1 MLFRLC
7 YESKYI
13 ANWLDLGTPLAFNLD
28 GEPSIHIEIR
38 KPITDNSDRVFV
50 AETEQ
55 VVSNSPIIEA
65 IANFSLTDEQ
75 EAYLV
80 SLGKSI
86 VYPDSNN
93 GILGCRNESG
103 NIDNFPK
110 FSDLSSDLQERLG
123 TEIHRQLADKTKTFI
138 KTLHWRF
145 DIPREHHSLESDCME
160 FSIDGS
166 QWHPVPADGISINLV
181 ELSVSKPLDEEGRNQ
196 LVRLWQS
203 GGEPAI
209 LNSERICVV
218 SAEEVPS
225 IELDLNDKLRVSGS
239 ENLGFGIARGEPLY
253 HELFREA
260 WEQRRTNPRSAIVI
274 GIAAAESGIKQCTA
288 NLVPSAAWFVQ
299 QKESPPIIK
308 IMKNY
313 FPTLSTKAKLNGKVF
328 IPKSIYDE
336 IDIGVQVRNK
346 LAHAGVIPEYK
357 KESRYKPYHDN
368 LSQKTE
374 DLLLNILDLLW
385 LLDYYSGH
393 EWALDHVRE
402 EILIAQGIKGKGK
415 KKSPTITTE
424 GWHNVTFAFHIED
437 NNDISRPNI

>member
-13 ANWLDLGTPLAFNLD
+13 ANRLDLRTPLAFNLD
-28 GEPSIHIEIR
+28 GEPSIRIEIS

-50 AETEQ
+50 TETEQ
-55 VVSNSPIIEA
+55 VVSNSAIIEA
-65 IANFSLTDEQ
+65 ISDFSLTPEH

-80 SLGKSI
+80 SLGTSI

-93 GILGCRNESG
+93 GTLGRRNESG

-110 FSDLSSDLQERLG
+110 FIDLSHDLQKCLG
-123 TEIHRQLADKTKTFI
+123 TEIYSQLADKTKTFI

-145 DIPREHHSLESDCME
+145 DIPGEHHSLESNCMK

-166 QWHPVPADGISINLV
+166 QWHPVPTGGPSINLV
-181 ELSVSKPLDEEGRNQ
+181 EISITEPLDEKARNQ
-196 LVRLWQS
+196 LIPLWAS
-203 GGEPAI
+203 GGEP
-209 LNSERICVV
+209 
-218 SAEEVPS
+218 
-225 IELDLNDKLRVSGS
+225 
-239 ENLGFGIARGEPLY
+239 FY

-260 WEQRRTNPRSAIVI
+260 WEQRRANPRSAIVI
-274 GIAAAESGIKQCTA
+274 GIAAAESGIKQCIA
-288 NLVPSAAWFVQ
+288 ELVPAAASIVQ
-299 QKESPPIIK
+299 GKDSPRIIEL
-308 IMKNY
+308 INAY
-313 FPTLSTKAKLNGKVF
+313 FPDPLILAKLNKKVV
-328 IPKSIYDE
+328 IPKSICNA

-346 LAHAGVIPEYK
+346 LVHAGVIPQDKGNEQ
-357 KESRYKPYHDN
+357 RYKPYHDN

-374 DLLLNILDLLW
+374 DLLLNILDLLR

-393 EWALDHVRE
+393 EWALDYVRE
-402 EILIAQGIKGKGK
+402 EILIAQGIKGEGK

-424 GWHNVTFAFHIED
+424 GWHKVTFTMQIKD